1 MIGGSMDGQGLR
13 MCRFTRDG
21 IPELGEYLE
30 SVDGT
35 GICKL
40 TELDGGGEEVVVCLP
55 DGTMPEGISDLELVR
70 VPTRI
75 EEGDAKTETMSDETA
90 ERMARTRFIVDEY
103 TMGVL
108 DEQEALPPPVPA
120 LGMRRPDKEF
130 HERKPMETSPI
141 QPLRGREHKDK
152 RQHRISSA
160 VQCAAAENEL
170 EESRPSKWT
179 WTKLALAD
187 SSARHRS
194 DWTVSPTVL
203 SMRTVSPLSL
213 NLS

>member
-1 MIGGSMDGQGLR
+1 MPITSPGNDDDTGENHQPTLR
-13 MCRFTRDG
+13 KNTAEPVEQTLKQN

-108 DEQEALPPPVPA
+108 DEQEA
-120 LGMRRPDKEF
+120 G
-130 HERKPMETSPI
+130 ER
-141 QPLRGREHKDK
+141 LF
-152 RQHRISSA
+152 
-160 VQCAAAENEL
+160 
-170 EESRPSKWT
+170 
-179 WTKLALAD
+179 
-187 SSARHRS
+187 RHLFPH
-194 DWTVSPTVL
+194 WG
-203 SMRTVSPLSL
+203 
-213 NLS
+213 

>member
-1 MIGGSMDGQGLR
+1 MPGIRHDWGSMDGQGLR

-21 IPELGEYLE
+21 IPELGECLE

-108 DEQEALPPPVPA
+108 DEQEA
-120 LGMRRPDKEF
+120 G
-130 HERKPMETSPI
+130 ER
-141 QPLRGREHKDK
+141 LF
-152 RQHRISSA
+152 
-160 VQCAAAENEL
+160 
-170 EESRPSKWT
+170 
-179 WTKLALAD
+179 
-187 SSARHRS
+187 RHLFPH
-194 DWTVSPTVL
+194 WG
-203 SMRTVSPLSL
+203 
-213 NLS
+213 

>member
-1 MIGGSMDGQGLR
+1 MDGQGLR

-75 EEGDAKTETMSDETA
+75 EEGEQTT
-90 ERMARTRFIVDEY
+90 
-103 TMGVL
+103 VL
-108 DEQEALPPPVPA
+108 AIGCIHVSTFRIRDFPV
-120 LGMRRPDKEF
+120 
-130 HERKPMETSPI
+130 
-141 QPLRGREHKDK
+141 
-152 RQHRISSA
+152 
-160 VQCAAAENEL
+160 
-170 EESRPSKWT
+170 
-179 WTKLALAD
+179 D
-187 SSARHRS
+187 SSF
-194 DWTVSPTVL
+194 V
-203 SMRTVSPLSL
+203 
-213 NLS
+213 

>member
-1 MIGGSMDGQGLR
+1 MDGQGLR

-108 DEQEALPPPVPA
+108 INSLKGASSRIL
-120 LGMRRPDKEF
+120 RRRYEIRTHRNHLWSPSYYAASSGGA
-130 HERKPMETSPI
+130 PLETLKQYIRNQQTP
-141 QPLRGREHKDK
+141 E
-152 RQHRISSA
+152 
-160 VQCAAAENEL
+160 
-170 EESRPSKWT
+170 
-179 WTKLALAD
+179 
-187 SSARHRS
+187 
-194 DWTVSPTVL
+194 
-203 SMRTVSPLSL
+203 
-213 NLS
+213 

>member
-1 MIGGSMDGQGLR
+1 MDGQGLR

-35 GICKL
+35 GTCCKL

-108 DEQEALPPPVPA
+108 DEQEALN
-120 LGMRRPDKEF
+120 DCTF
-130 HERKPMETSPI
+130 SW
-141 QPLRGREHKDK
+141 
-152 RQHRISSA
+152 SSA
-160 VQCAAAENEL
+160 SVWE
-170 EESRPSKWT
+170 
-179 WTKLALAD
+179 
-187 SSARHRS
+187 
-194 DWTVSPTVL
+194 TVSL
-203 SMRTVSPLSL
+203 
-213 NLS
+213 

>member
-1 MIGGSMDGQGLR
+1 MDGQGLR

-90 ERMARTRFIVDEY
+90 ESRFIH
-103 TMGVL
+103 L
-108 DEQEALPPPVPA
+108 
-120 LGMRRPDKEF
+120 
-130 HERKPMETSPI
+130 
-141 QPLRGREHKDK
+141 PLRWIWNRAP
-152 RQHRISSA
+152 SSSVFTLPA
-160 VQCAAAENEL
+160 STFFNVK
-170 EESRPSKWT
+170 S
-179 WTKLALAD
+179 
-187 SSARHRS
+187 
-194 DWTVSPTVL
+194 
-203 SMRTVSPLSL
+203 
-213 NLS
+213 

>member
-1 MIGGSMDGQGLR
+1 MDGQGLR

-108 DEQEALPPPVPA
+108 DEQEAGERLFRPQNILSSTMRGSGKRIGGIEAIKV
-120 LGMRRPDKEF
+120 GMD
-130 HERKPMETSPI
+130 ETGVS
-141 QPLRGREHKDK
+141 GFFC
-152 RQHRISSA
+152 SS
-160 VQCAAAENEL
+160 
-170 EESRPSKWT
+170 SF
-179 WTKLALAD
+179 
-187 SSARHRS
+187 
-194 DWTVSPTVL
+194 
-203 SMRTVSPLSL
+203 
-213 NLS
+213 

>member
-1 MIGGSMDGQGLR
+1 MAWRFVTHACGHQERINVDGPYVVVEQRVRNAERVSCPACIGIASRQRNRLDGFCELWGSKSQCDRAEPIRRRTLSQVDVLARHARIEDRDAFAELR
-13 MCRFTRDG
+13 R
-21 IPELGEYLE
+21 

-108 DEQEALPPPVPA
+108 DEQEA
-120 LGMRRPDKEF
+120 G
-130 HERKPMETSPI
+130 ER
-141 QPLRGREHKDK
+141 LF
-152 RQHRISSA
+152 
-160 VQCAAAENEL
+160 
-170 EESRPSKWT
+170 
-179 WTKLALAD
+179 
-187 SSARHRS
+187 RHLFPH
-194 DWTVSPTVL
+194 WG
-203 SMRTVSPLSL
+203 
-213 NLS
+213 

>member
-1 MIGGSMDGQGLR
+1 MDGQGLR

-108 DEQEALPPPVPA
+108 DEQGYGARIMLGDHEETGALQARRYQLRAHGVAQPRVA
-120 LGMRRPDKEF
+120 GQRRQQSRRGMVLFRV
-130 HERKPMETSPI
+130 
-141 QPLRGREHKDK
+141 
-152 RQHRISSA
+152 SA
-160 VQCAAAENEL
+160 DA
-170 EESRPSKWT
+170 
-179 WTKLALAD
+179 
-187 SSARHRS
+187 
-194 DWTVSPTVL
+194 VL
-203 SMRTVSPLSL
+203 SGAQRVEKIEYGQCGLPVSHVQPPEE
-213 NLS
+213 

>member
-90 ERMARTRFIVDEY
+90 ERMART
-103 TMGVL
+103 
-108 DEQEALPPPVPA
+108 PVH
-120 LGMRRPDKEF
+120 RRRIHDG
-130 HERKPMETSPI
+130 RARRAGGR
-141 QPLRGREHKDK
+141 RGG
-152 RQHRISSA
+152 SSA
-160 VQCAAAENEL
+160 TC
-170 EESRPSKWT
+170 SRIGDEK
-179 WTKLALAD
+179 AG
-187 SSARHRS
+187 
-194 DWTVSPTVL
+194 
-203 SMRTVSPLSL
+203 
-213 NLS
+213 

>member
-40 TELDGGGEEVVVCLP
+40 TELDGGGGEVVVCLP

-108 DEQEALPPPVPA
+108 DEQEA
-120 LGMRRPDKEF
+120 G
-130 HERKPMETSPI
+130 ER
-141 QPLRGREHKDK
+141 LF
-152 RQHRISSA
+152 
-160 VQCAAAENEL
+160 
-170 EESRPSKWT
+170 
-179 WTKLALAD
+179 
-187 SSARHRS
+187 RHLFPH
-194 DWTVSPTVL
+194 WG
-203 SMRTVSPLSL
+203 
-213 NLS
+213 

>member
-1 MIGGSMDGQGLR
+1 MDGQGLR

-40 TELDGGGEEVVVCLP
+40 TELDGGGEEV
-55 DGTMPEGISDLELVR
+55 GTMPEGISDLELVR

-108 DEQEALPPPVPA
+108 DEQEA
-120 LGMRRPDKEF
+120 G
-130 HERKPMETSPI
+130 ER
-141 QPLRGREHKDK
+141 LF
-152 RQHRISSA
+152 
-160 VQCAAAENEL
+160 
-170 EESRPSKWT
+170 
-179 WTKLALAD
+179 
-187 SSARHRS
+187 RHLFPH
-194 DWTVSPTVL
+194 WG
-203 SMRTVSPLSL
+203 
-213 NLS
+213 

>member
-1 MIGGSMDGQGLR
+1 MDGQGLR

-108 DEQEALPPPVPA
+108 DEQEAGERLFRNPRAGCPSNGCRGCCGSIPLWPPSRCAGSVLYGRGPVSVSACGSFAGCSTLP
-120 LGMRRPDKEF
+120 RR
-130 HERKPMETSPI
+130 
-141 QPLRGREHKDK
+141 
-152 RQHRISSA
+152 
-160 VQCAAAENEL
+160 
-170 EESRPSKWT
+170 
-179 WTKLALAD
+179 
-187 SSARHRS
+187 
-194 DWTVSPTVL
+194 
-203 SMRTVSPLSL
+203 
-213 NLS
+213 

>member
-1 MIGGSMDGQGLR
+1 MDGQGLR

-90 ERMARTRFIVDEY
+90 ERMARSC
-103 TMGVL
+103 
-108 DEQEALPPPVPA
+108 
-120 LGMRRPDKEF
+120 RPTP
-130 HERKPMETSPI
+130 RSNA
-141 QPLRGREHKDK
+141 RSRA
-152 RQHRISSA
+152 R
-160 VQCAAAENEL
+160 
-170 EESRPSKWT
+170 ESRAT
-179 WTKLALAD
+179 
-187 SSARHRS
+187 RRS
-194 DWTVSPTVL
+194 RCSNDTAGPWA
-203 SMRTVSPLSL
+203 
-213 NLS
+213 

>member
-1 MIGGSMDGQGLR
+1 MDGQGLR

-21 IPELGEYLE
+21 IPELVEYLE

-108 DEQEALPPPVPA
+108 DEQEA
-120 LGMRRPDKEF
+120 G
-130 HERKPMETSPI
+130 ER
-141 QPLRGREHKDK
+141 LF
-152 RQHRISSA
+152 
-160 VQCAAAENEL
+160 
-170 EESRPSKWT
+170 
-179 WTKLALAD
+179 
-187 SSARHRS
+187 RHLFPH
-194 DWTVSPTVL
+194 WG
-203 SMRTVSPLSL
+203 
-213 NLS
+213 

>member
-1 MIGGSMDGQGLR
+1 MDGQGLR

-108 DEQEALPPPVPA
+108 DEQEA
-120 LGMRRPDKEF
+120 G
-130 HERKPMETSPI
+130 ERLFP
-141 QPLRGREHKDK
+141 
-152 RQHRISSA
+152 
-160 VQCAAAENEL
+160 
-170 EESRPSKWT
+170 
-179 WTKLALAD
+179 
-187 SSARHRS
+187 RHRS
-194 DWTVSPTVL
+194 RTPWRCRRTCLDRKRWRCRSRRPPTRW
-203 SMRTVSPLSL
+203 MPCRRARRGC
-213 NLS
+213 